1 MNKNVF
7 SNKKTPKAKKITKEN
22 MQVFHGSFSCAE
34 DVFSQFETD
43 VMEGLTFL
51 YAAYD
56 NENYE
61 GYAHVIYIEDGCLYE
76 VNGSHC
82 SCRGLEDQWS
92 PEETTV
98 TALLSRPNVS
108 DNAKNNLKCFY
119 KNLLIFA

>member
-1 MNKNVF
+1 
-7 SNKKTPKAKKITKEN
+7 
-22 MQVFHGSFSCAE
+22 MQVFYGYFSCAE
-34 DVFSQFETD
+34 DVFTSFQ
-43 VMEGLTFL
+43 VAVNNKLTFL

-56 NENYE
+56 CEDYS
-61 GYAHVIYIEDGCLYE
+61 GDAHVIFIKDGCLYE

-82 SCRGLEDQWS
+82 SCMGLEDQWS